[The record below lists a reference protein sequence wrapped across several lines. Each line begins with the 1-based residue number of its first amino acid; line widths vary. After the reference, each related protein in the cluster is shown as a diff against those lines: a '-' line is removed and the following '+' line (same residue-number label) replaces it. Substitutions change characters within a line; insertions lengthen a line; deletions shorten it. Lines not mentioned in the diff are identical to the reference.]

1 MNTTSNVNAS
11 ERITV
16 KNPDLGHASYYVD
29 GELVATARPFFED
42 LAQVTF
48 ADGPDSTGRA
58 THEVCNLITGAIYY
72 ASGMFDAGALAHRIA
87 QSHLFTP
94 LAVAQVVDFNN
105 AQRLLAER
113 DAIQAKFNNV
123 REYIQASIDRG
134 EWDGE
139 LDEIFWDELADT
151 LGLDLKKTEEIE
163 VRFLVTYE
171 ATLTVPKGTDIDD
184 LELEASSYPDIRLNG
199 DLVGD
204 ARWEETE
211 VNAL

>member
-1 MNTTSNVNAS
+1 LKGKTMNTTSNVNAL

-16 KNPDLGHASYYVD
+16 KTGELGHADYFVDEDLIATTRPAVD
-29 GELVATARPFFED
+29 GSHN
-42 LAQVTF
+42 Q
-48 ADGPDSTGRA
+48 
-58 THEVCNLITGAIYY
+58 EVCNLVTGAIYY
-72 ASGMFDAGALAHRIA
+72 ANGIFDADALARRIA
-87 QSHLFTP
+87 QSHLFP
-94 LAVAQVVDFNN
+94 IVAQAQIVDFNN
-105 AQRLLAER
+105 AQRLLAELG
-113 DAIQAKFNNV
+113 AVKAKLNNV

-163 VRFLVTYE
+163 VRFTVTYE

-211 VNAL
+211 VANQ